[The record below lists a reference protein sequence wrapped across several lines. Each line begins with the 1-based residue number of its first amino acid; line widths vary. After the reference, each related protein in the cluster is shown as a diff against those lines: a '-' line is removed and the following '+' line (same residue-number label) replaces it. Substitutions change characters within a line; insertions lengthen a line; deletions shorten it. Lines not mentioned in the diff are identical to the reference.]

1 MLLLG
6 INKTNSQIRMPLGQ
20 CALGAG
26 ERAVDL
32 TFRLRTSRLALAL
45 AFHMYLITVS
55 YM

>member
-26 ERAVDL
+26 ESAVDL

-45 AFHMYLITVS
+45 VFHMYLITVS